1 MTDSID
7 PIGCDNPYCHNPKCT
22 CDPCECSE
30 DNECVCCEASS

>member
-1 MTDSID
+1 MTDST
-7 PIGCDNPYCHNPKCT
+7 GCNNPHCHNPKCT